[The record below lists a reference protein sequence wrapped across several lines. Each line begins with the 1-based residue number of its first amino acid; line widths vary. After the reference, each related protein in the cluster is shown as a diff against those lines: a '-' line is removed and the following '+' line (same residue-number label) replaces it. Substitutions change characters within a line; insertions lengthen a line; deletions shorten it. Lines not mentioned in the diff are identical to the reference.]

1 MARLTMTDTGRI
13 YLDHNAGAPM
23 RPCVVELVRDLLT
36 RAGNPSSVHGEG
48 RAARALIEAARAR
61 VAGLCGVPASCVTF
75 TSGATE
81 ANVTAL
87 SPLWKAG
94 RGERQFTRLLT
105 CGTEHPSVTAGGRF
119 PAAARE
125 LLPVGADGIL
135 DVAALAA
142 RVQALSAAGEMP
154 LVAAQA
160 ANSETGVLQPLA
172 EIARALDG
180 TSAILHVDAVQAAG
194 RIAID
199 MAGWR
204 ADSIALSAHKIGGPQ
219 GAGALVLRDAGL
231 RPAPLLTGGGQEN
244 WNRAGTENVVA
255 IAGFGLAAELA
266 AAETGGWDEIAAFRD
281 GLERALCHIWSD
293 TVVFGAGV
301 PRLANTCCFAVPG
314 VAAETALIALDLGGI
329 AVSSGSACSSG
340 KVGVSP
346 VLAAMGV
353 PADLARGAIRVS
365 LGRDSGPGEI
375 ERFLA
380 AWRQISGRI
389 RQAGAGRAA

>member
-1 MARLTMTDTGRI
+1 MARLTMTDAGRI
-13 YLDHNAGAPM
+13 YLDHNAGAPL
-23 RPCVVELVRDLLT
+23 RPRVAGLVGDLLT
-36 RAGNPSSVHGEG
+36 RVGNPSSVHGEG
-48 RAARALIEAARAR
+48 RAARALVEAARAQ
-61 VAGLCGVPASCVTF
+61 VAGLCGVPAPHVAF

-94 RGERQFTRLLT
+94 RGERQFTRVLIG
-105 CGTEHPSVTAGGRF
+105 GTEHPSVTAGGRF
-119 PAAARE
+119 PESQRE
-125 LLPVGADGIL
+125 ILPVDSDGVV

-142 RVQALSAAGEMP
+142 RVHALSVAGALP
-154 LVAAQA
+154 LVAIQA

-172 EIARALDG
+172 EIARVLDG

-199 MAGWR
+199 MAGWG
-204 ADSIALSAHKIGGPQ
+204 AHSLALSAHKIGGPQ
-219 GAGALVLRDAGL
+219 GVGALVLRDAGL

-244 WNRAGTENVVA
+244 WNRAGTENVAA
-255 IAGFGLAAELA
+255 IAGFGLAAELV
-266 AAETGGWDEIAAFRD
+266 AAETGCWDEIATFRD

-293 TVVFGAGV
+293 TVVFGTGV
-301 PRLANTCCFAVPG
+301 PRLANTSCFAVPG
-314 VAAETALIALDLGGI
+314 VSAETALIALDLAGI

-346 VLAAMGV
+346 VLTAMGV
-353 PADLARGAIRVS
+353 SADLARGAIRVS
-365 LGRDSGPGEI
+365 LGRDNGEAEI